1 MSPISMFRLQSLT
14 TDALSSIKYVSMEH
28 SLKLAVAN
36 GKV

>member
-1 MSPISMFRLQSLT
+1 MSPISMFRLQSL